1 MKVTQ
6 IINREL
12 LLVSKTRI
20 GDFPNRLCSALVRT
34 NVILAGKCHDHKSR
48 HSTPSF
54 SKNVGSGENKSCQ
67 VLGIFI
73 SFSDREMAL
82 PPSTEISELT
92 FVVKKKYNHDAVQW
106 RIQGRG
112 PGARPPPLI
121 FRPKWGPKGQKTFFW
136 RPPLYLRVWMT
147 THPPPPPTVFRGVY
161 QLRE

>member
-92 FVVKKKYNHDAVQW
+92 FVLKKKYNHDAVQW

-112 PGARPPPLI
+112 PGARPPL
-121 FRPKWGPKGQKTFFW
+121 FFDQNEA
-136 RPPLYLRVWMT
+136 RRAKKHFFGAPPFIL
-147 THPPPPPTVFRGVY
+147 GSG
-161 QLRE
+161 